1 MKVFDT
7 IWRRRNS
14 HSDRTAS
21 SPRRVERRDLLGL
34 EHLEGR
40 ECPTVT
46 FADFFTPNPPD
57 PMLTPAPVPNP
68 GNLNELRFT
77 PLTFASEA
85 QPPTL
90 ADSEASDIS
99 FTITAG
105 AGNALDVIDVSQFFG
120 DTTVVG
126 FEGASAESNI
136 STVVTVTITQ
146 LDGTTPVSITNA
158 ASTLILTYTNGGV
171 FNVNDQTYVNFPFEG
186 TGSLDVDDILA
197 AAGLTAG
204 RASQVS
210 VRIQTILETQ
220 VSETGYAFIALKDAA
235 VEASEQP
242 LQPVVQANAF
252 LAGIVYVDAN
262 NNGVVD
268 PKELGIAGVTI
279 FLFQGNNLVAQTTTD
294 QFGYYQFTD
303 LTEGTYTVKQQPQSD
318 PPLNKFIDGKET
330 LGNLGG
336 VMANDQMTVTLGPNS
351 IGVGYNFG
359 ERGLKAKFVTKRS
372 FTSSTI
378 NTTGSQVLTGLIQR
392 FGDTTNLPL
401 VNAFMKPKLNF
412 NAVDFALA
420 LGIEPVN
427 QNNNGGN
434 V

>member
-1 MKVFDT
+1 MNFFST
-7 IWRRRNS
+7 ILRRPKSSSQFSLNRRRF
-14 HSDRTAS
+14 
-21 SPRRVERRDLLGL
+21 ERIERLGI
-34 EHLEGR
+34 EPLEGR

-57 PMLTPAPVPNP
+57 PMLAPPPTPNP
-68 GNLNELRFT
+68 GNPNELRFT
-77 PLTFASEA
+77 PLTFSSES

-90 ADSEASDIS
+90 ADSEASDVS
-99 FTITAG
+99 FTITAE
-105 AGNALDVIDVSQFFG
+105 AGKALDVLDFSQFFG

-126 FEGASAESNI
+126 FAGASAQSEI
-136 STVVTVTITQ
+136 QTVVTVTITQ
-146 LDGTTPVSITNA
+146 LDGTTAVNITNA
-158 ASTLILTYTNGGV
+158 ASTVVLAYTNGGV
-171 FNVNDQTYVNFPFEG
+171 FNFNDQTYVNFPFEG

-210 VRIQTILETQ
+210 VRIQTVLDTN

-235 VEASEQP
+235 VIASEQP

-252 LAGIVYVDAN
+252 LAGVVYVDAN

-268 PKELGIAGVTI
+268 PKELGIANVTI

-294 QFGYYQFTD
+294 QFGYYQFAN
-303 LTEGTYTVKQQPQSD
+303 LTEGTYTIRQQSQND

-336 VMANDQMTVTLGPNS
+336 VKSNDQMTVTLGPNS

-359 ERGLKAKFVTKRS
+359 ERGLKANFVTKRS

-378 NTTGSQVLTGLIQR
+378 NANGSRVLTGLIQR

-420 LGIEPVN
+420 LGVEPVN
-427 QNNNGGN
+427 PNNNGGN